1 MTAAIKV
8 LITGAG
14 TVTCQSVIKGFRLQ
28 QEMQVHITTADPNQ
42 MSAGRYLGDAFYSVP
57 MATDPSFLSA
67 LLEIVRREG
76 IQLLVPIVD
85 YEFPK
90 LSEHRDEFERLGC
103 RVVISSP
110 QAISIC
116 NEKERTHRFFQEI
129 GVTSPKTWLP
139 AELPAPIDI
148 SYPIFVKPRT
158 GRASLGIHKICDA
171 EEFAFWSKRVE
182 DPLYQEFVDGD
193 EYTIDVLC
201 DFDGRVIGVV
211 PRQRIE
217 MKVGISY
224 KGLTVRDPEMIRAG
238 KLIAEKAGII
248 GPANIQCF
256 KTPRGLVFFEINP
269 RFSGTLPLTIAA
281 GLNSPLLLA
290 KSASGCKIESSVG
303 DFQEGLLMLR
313 FWDEIF
319 IPPSGSAQ
327 RAFVAVP
334 EVRLRGEKS

>member
-1 MTAAIKV
+1 
-8 LITGAG
+8 
-14 TVTCQSVIKGFRLQ
+14 
-28 QEMQVHITTADPNQ
+28 
-42 MSAGRYLGDAFYSVP
+42 
-57 MATDPSFLSA
+57 
-67 LLEIVRREG
+67 LLEIVRRER

-110 QAISIC
+110 HTISIC
-116 NEKERTHRFFQEI
+116 NEKERTHSFFQEI
-129 GVTSPKTWLP
+129 GIASPRTWLP
-139 AELPAPIDI
+139 TDLPSPTTI
-148 SYPIFVKPRT
+148 SYPIFVKPRA
-158 GRASLGIHKICDA
+158 GRASLGIHKIRDA
-171 EEFAFWSKRVE
+171 EEFAFWSERVE

-224 KGLTVRDPEMIRAG
+224 KGLTVRDPEMINAG
-238 KLIAEKAGII
+238 KFIAEKAGII

-256 KTPRGLVFFEINP
+256 KTRRGLVFFEINP

-281 GLNSPLLLA
+281 GLNGPLLLA
-290 KSASGCKIESSVG
+290 KSASGCKIETSVG
-303 DFQEGLLMLR
+303 NFQEGLLMLR
-313 FWDEIF
+313 FWDELF
-319 IPPSGSAQ
+319 ITPSGTA
-327 RAFVAVP
+327 RRGFVAVP
-334 EVRLRGEKS
+334 ETRAPGEKS

>member
-28 QEMQVHITTADPNQ
+28 QEMQVHITTVDPNP
-42 MSAGRYLGDAFYSVP
+42 MSAGRYLGDAFYGVP
-57 MATDPSFLSA
+57 LASDPGFLPA

-76 IQLLVPIVD
+76 IQLLIPIVD

-90 LSEHRDEFERLGC
+90 LSKHRDEFERQGC

-110 QAISIC
+110 QTISTC
-116 NEKERTHRFFQEI
+116 NEKEQTHRFFREI
-129 GVTSPKTWLP
+129 GIASPKTWLP
-139 AELPAPIDI
+139 VDLPSPTTIP
-148 SYPIFVKPRT
+148 YPIFVKPRA
-158 GRASLGIHKICDA
+158 GRASLGIHKICDV
-171 EEFAFWSKRVE
+171 EEFTFWSKRVE
-182 DPLYQEFVDGD
+182 DPLYQEFVEGD

-238 KLIAEKAGII
+238 KFIAEKAGII

-256 KTPRGLVFFEINP
+256 KTQRGLVFFEINP

-290 KSASGCKIESSVG
+290 RCAVG
-303 DFQEGLLMLR
+303 QKVGQLNDFEDRLLMLR
-313 FWDEIF
+313 FWDEVF
-319 IPPSGSAQ
+319 VSSGGEAR
-327 RAFVAVP
+327 RADLP
-334 EVRLRGEKS
+334 IGGKTTCDPD